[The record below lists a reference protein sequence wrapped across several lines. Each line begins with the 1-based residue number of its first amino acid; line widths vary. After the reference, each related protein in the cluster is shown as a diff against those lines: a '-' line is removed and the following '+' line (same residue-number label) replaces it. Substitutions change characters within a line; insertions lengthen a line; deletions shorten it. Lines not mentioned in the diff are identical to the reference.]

1 MNVSFT
7 RARSKLVIFGSR
19 KTLQREP
26 LLAHFFDL
34 MESQGWILDLAA
46 GADVAHARVFEGC
59 SPTLAKRSL
68 GSSFGVPTP
77 GSLII
82 PREVGTTTLGKE
94 NREVQVQERPV
105 KRMKMKTPQAVVDP
119 VGAKVG
125 TGVLKRRP
133 ILQDLIGNG
142 S

>member
-26 LLAHFFDL
+26 LLAHFFEL
-34 MESQGWILDLAA
+34 MESQGWILDLRA

-59 SPTLAKRSL
+59 STKLAKRSL
-68 GSSFGVPTP
+68 GLSFGVPTP
-77 GSLII
+77 GSLK
-82 PREVGTTTLGKE
+82 TTTLEKE
-94 NREVQVQERPV
+94 NRGEVQVQERPV
-105 KRMKMKTPQAVVDP
+105 KRMKMKTLQAVVVDP

>member
-34 MESQGWILDLAA
+34 MESQGWILGLPA
-46 GADVAHARVFEGC
+46 GADVAHASVFQGC
-59 SPTLAKRSL
+59 SAPAKRSF
-68 GSSFGVPTP
+68 GSVPNMGTLTMP
-77 GSLII
+77 GPVEI
-82 PREVGTTTLGKE
+82 TTTVMGKE
-94 NREVQVQERPV
+94 NRDERPV
-105 KRMKMKTPQAVVDP
+105 KRMKTKTVVDP
-119 VGAKVG
+119 ADAGGSKAG
-125 TGVLKRRP
+125 GMGVLKRRP